1 MDCAQDDEDKEEEGE
16 QGPGEQAMA
25 VAEQPAVAGPGKKA
39 KKKGHPLVAAAVQV
53 YISHIYTVLG
63 FRVIAPL
70 AKIIII
76 FKVKQK

>member
-39 KKKGHPLVAAAVQV
+39 KKGHPLVAAAVQV